1 LFRRRLPR
9 RPSRRLLCASGGG
22 LANCPTSRRS
32 AQPLGLAAGVEQA
45 ARGVTFRRSRVSAAA
60 GLEIGAGPS
69 QVAELPVDV
78 GEFGAPVGWD
88 GGGDGSTTTLAEWV
102 GEWWTAAVH
111 LRPSTHSRYER
122 DLRLHLLP
130 RFGDRALATITPRE
144 VRAWV
149 AEMVAEGVPPSG
161 INRRLRLFS
170 RLMNAAVET
179 ELLARSPA
187 KGVRAPQ
194 PIRTEA
200 RFLTASEVR
209 DLAEAINPS
218 FRVWVYLAAYTG
230 VRWSE
235 MLGLRRKDFDLLRRT
250 VTVERQLLEVQ
261 SRFVGFGPPKSAAGR
276 RTITLPGFLATLLE
290 EQLAEPAQPGPDGLV
305 FANTVGNPP
314 HASGFTAFTWA
325 RAKRRAGL
333 EGVRWHDLRHTA
345 VALVIEQGAHA
356 KAIQE
361 RMGHASVSVT
371 LDRYGHLLPSL
382 GERIADGLDSSFR
395 SADQRAPVVAPVAE
409 IRSRRVSG

>member
-1 LFRRRLPR
+1 MGSIEKTPAGTWRARYRDPQGR
-9 RPSRRLLCASGGG
+9 SRRQTFERKSD
-22 LANCPTSRRS
+22 
-32 AQPLGLAAGVEQA
+32 AQRFLEGAGVDMQ
-45 ARGVTFRRSRVSAAA
+45 RGTW
-60 GLEIGAGPS
+60 
-69 QVAELPVDV
+69 VDPQL
-78 GEFGAPVGWD
+78 GR
-88 GGGDGSTTTLAEWV
+88 TTLAEWV
-102 GEWWTAAVH
+102 GEWWTTAVH
-111 LRPSTHSRYER
+111 LRASTRSRYER

-170 RLMNAAVET
+170 RLMNAAVEN

-194 PIRTEA
+194 PTRTEA

-209 DLAEAINPS
+209 DLAEAINPW
-218 FRVWVYLAAYTG
+218 FRVWVYFAAYTG

-235 MLGLRRKDFDLLRRT
+235 MLALRRKDFDLLRRT

-276 RTITLPGFLATLLE
+276 RTITLPSFLAAMLE
-290 EQLAEPAQPGPDGLV
+290 KQLAERAQPGPDGLV
-305 FANTVGNPP
+305 FVNTVGNPP
-314 HASGFTAFTWA
+314 HASGFNAFTWA
-325 RAKRRAGL
+325 RAKRRAGI

-345 VALVIEQGAHA
+345 VALAIEQGAHA

-361 RMGHASVSVT
+361 RMGHDAADEQRERHPRPLRPPPAVP
-371 LDRYGHLLPSL
+371 RRAHRRRPRQRLPIGRPRRLGGGAGGRDPESAWESL
-382 GERIADGLDSSFR
+382 ISHPCNEIAECLR
-395 SADQRAPVVAPVAE
+395 PVQLW
-409 IRSRRVSG
+409 

>member
-1 LFRRRLPR
+1 MGSIEKTPAGTWRARYRDPQGR
-9 RPSRRLLCASGGG
+9 SRRQTFERKSD
-22 LANCPTSRRS
+22 
-32 AQPLGLAAGVEQA
+32 AQRFLEGAGVDMQ
-45 ARGVTFRRSRVSAAA
+45 RGTW
-60 GLEIGAGPS
+60 
-69 QVAELPVDV
+69 VDPQL
-78 GEFGAPVGWD
+78 GR
-88 GGGDGSTTTLAEWV
+88 TTLAEWV
-102 GEWWTAAVH
+102 GEWSTTAVH
-111 LRPSTHSRYER
+111 LRASTRSRYER

-149 AEMVAEGVPPSG
+149 AEMVADGVPPSG

-170 RLMNAAVET
+170 RLMNAAVEN

-194 PIRTEA
+194 PTRTEA

-209 DLAEAINPS
+209 DLAEAINPW
-218 FRVWVYLAAYTG
+218 FRVWVYFAAYTG

-235 MLGLRRKDFDLLRRT
+235 MLGLRGKDFDLLRRT
-250 VTVERQLLEVQ
+250 ATIERQLLEVQ
-261 SRFVGFGPPKSAAGR
+261 SRFVGF
-276 RTITLPGFLATLLE
+276 
-290 EQLAEPAQPGPDGLV
+290 V
-305 FANTVGNPP
+305 FVNTAGNPP
-314 HASGFTAFTWA
+314 HASGFNAFTWA
-325 RAKRRAGL
+325 RAKRRAGI

-345 VALVIEQGAHA
+345 VALAIEQGAHA

-382 GERIADGLDSSFR
+382 GERIADGLDSAFR
-395 SADQRAPVVAPVAE
+395 SADQGTSVLAPVAE
-409 IRSRRVSG
+409 LRRGRESG